1 MFHVHEYPLEPK
13 RARVVFLIDDDPL
26 QLEMMADFINKKYKL
41 ELHTFSSGEE
51 ALAKID
57 LRPEVIILD
66 YHLNNVNPDA
76 ANGAEILKKIKE
88 RTPLAQVIIL
98 SGQDN
103 LSIATDCLK
112 YGAFDYIVKGES
124 AFKRLEQ
131 IFNNIDQMMDNIYFR
146 KFNHDMLR
154 LLLVVVGL
162 GTLFVA
168 LSIQQGWMQ
177 VSFHF
182 GS

>member
-66 YHLNNVNPDA
+66 YHLNNFNPDA

-88 RTPLAQVIIL
+88 RTRLAQVIIL

-131 IFNNIDQMMDNIYFR
+131 IFNNIDQMMDDIYFR
-146 KFNHDMLR
+146 KFNSDMLK
-154 LLLVVVGL
+154 LLVGVIIL
-162 GTLFVA
+162 GTGFVLYA
-168 LSIQQGWMQ
+168 INAGMMK
-177 VSFHF
+177 VTFHF
-182 GS
+182 